1 MLPSF
6 CRDVVT
12 VVRAPL
18 VEMRG
23 SLVRDWDNATVH
35 QIGGCSFQAVSTSRD
50 MDNRADQVEI
60 VATLFANPGADI
72 ESGDRIEY
80 GKASYE
86 LTGEPI
92 PYPGATGALDH
103 YEIPL
108 RHWRG

>member
-18 VEMRG
+18 VESRG
-23 SLVRDWDNATVH
+23 SLVRDWNNAETH
-35 QIGGCSFQAVSTSRD
+35 LIAGCSFQGLSTSRD
-50 MDNRADQVEI
+50 MDNRTGQVEI

-72 ESGDRIEY
+72 DAGDRIEF
-80 GKASYE
+80 GGASYE